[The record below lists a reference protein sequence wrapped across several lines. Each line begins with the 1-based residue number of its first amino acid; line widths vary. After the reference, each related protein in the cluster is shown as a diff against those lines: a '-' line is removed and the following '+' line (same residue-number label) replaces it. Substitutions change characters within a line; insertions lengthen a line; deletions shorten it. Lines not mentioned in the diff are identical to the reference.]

1 MEVYM
6 PTAHPRLNVVLEP
19 RLYAGISH
27 LASRQ
32 GISRSLAAR
41 DLLKEALELHE
52 DAFWSEKATERRKT
66 FSAKKVLSH
75 KEVWG

>member
-1 MEVYM
+1 M
-6 PTAHPRLNVVLEP
+6 PTTHPRLNVVLEP
-19 RLYAGISH
+19 DIYAGIGRM
-27 LASRQ
+27 AQRQ

-52 DAFWSEKATERRKT
+52 DAFWVAKAEERDQT
-66 FSAKKVLSH
+66 FTSKKALSH

>member
-1 MEVYM
+1 M

-19 RLYAGISH
+19 SIYANISRF
-27 LASRQ
+27 ASRQ

-52 DAFWSEKATERRKT
+52 DAFWNEKATQRHKT
-66 FSAKKVLSH
+66 FSAKRALSH

>member
-1 MEVYM
+1 M
-6 PTAHPRLNVVLEP
+6 PTTHPRLNVVLEP
-19 RLYAGISH
+19 DIYAGIGRM
-27 LASRQ
+27 AERQ

-52 DAFWSEKATERRKT
+52 DAFWAAKAETRDKT
-66 FSAKKVLSH
+66 LLIKKPLSH

>member
-1 MEVYM
+1 M
-6 PTAHPRLNVVLEP
+6 PTSHPRLNVVLEP
-19 RLYAGISH
+19 RIYAGISQ

-52 DAFWSEKATERRKT
+52 DAFWNEKANQRQKT
-66 FSAKKVLSH
+66 FSAKRVLSH
-75 KEVWG
+75 QEVWG

>member
-1 MEVYM
+1 M

-19 RLYAGISH
+19 RIYAGISQ
-27 LASRQ
+27 LASRL

-52 DAFWSEKATERRKT
+52 DAFWNEKATQRQKT
-66 FSAKKVLSH
+66 FSDKKALSH